1 MMPTPP
7 LSLYV
12 HIPWCV
18 RKCPYCD
25 FNSHAM
31 MGPLPEGDYIEALL
45 TDLDN
50 ELIRVPG
57 RRIETIFIGG
67 GTPSLFS
74 AGAIRHLLEET
85 ARRVPLAP
93 DAEITLEANPGTVD
107 AQHFSGFRMAGVNRL
122 SVGVQSFDDAMLHTL
137 GRIHDGRSAESAI
150 RAAQQAGFAN
160 INIDLMFGLPD
171 QQVED
176 AVADVQTAM
185 SLQPSHLSFYQLT
198 LEPNTY
204 FGKYPP
210 LLPETDAIWQAQQA
224 CQTVLEAEGYIQ
236 YEVSAYA
243 RTGFQCRHN
252 LNYWRF
258 GDYLGIGAGAHG
270 KITDPSTGRL
280 MRTSKTRRPEA
291 YVASQRSATDPSPG
305 EIVDDHD
312 KPLEFLMNQL
322 RLPDGF
328 GEALFPA
335 RTGLPLSALEPALS
349 DCVRDGLLMR
359 SDGIIRCTATG
370 WNFLEDVLGRF
381 VR

>member
-1 MMPTPP
+1 
-7 LSLYV
+7 
-12 HIPWCV
+12 
-18 RKCPYCD
+18 
-25 FNSHAM
+25 
-31 MGPLPEGDYIEALL
+31 
-45 TDLDN
+45 
-50 ELIRVPG
+50 
-57 RRIETIFIGG
+57 
-67 GTPSLFS
+67 
-74 AGAIRHLLEET
+74 
-85 ARRVPLAP
+85 
-93 DAEITLEANPGTVD
+93 
-107 AQHFSGFRMAGVNRL
+107 MAGVNRL
-122 SVGVQSFDDAMLHTL
+122 SVGVQSFNDAMLHTL